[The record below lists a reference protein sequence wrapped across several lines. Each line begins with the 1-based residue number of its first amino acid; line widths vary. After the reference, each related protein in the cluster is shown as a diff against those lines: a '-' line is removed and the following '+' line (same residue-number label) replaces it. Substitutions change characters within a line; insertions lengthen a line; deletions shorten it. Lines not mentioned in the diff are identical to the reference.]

1 MALARSSQWGRPPF
15 QEVRGT
21 GLERIQ
27 IVGKTFAE
35 KVIARAAGRDGV
47 SPGEFVWV
55 KPDIIWLNEGN
66 FVREVDN
73 LARQGLDIDRETARI
88 VYETI
93 DHDLPGSSAASI
105 ERKRRTRE
113 AAQKY
118 GIHVYDMGRH
128 GISHQLGAETG
139 DIVPGMLVMATDV
152 HLTTLGGIGA
162 LAIPI
167 SRGLPFLL
175 AAGETWLRVPHTV
188 KVGISGTPAA
198 WMTSRDVAQ
207 WLIAQIGDV
216 RADYNVLEFGGPLVE
231 AMDIDGRL
239 TLCNVAV
246 EIGCKTAVVPFD
258 NVTDDYFRTRFGSS
272 HAARLKAITSDSEA
286 QFFDRLTFD
295 IGGVEPVVAVPP
307 SPDTVRPLSEILGTK
322 IDQAYIGSCAGGRM
336 EDLRIAASVL
346 RGRKVADGVRL
357 LVVPS
362 SQRIY
367 AEAAR
372 EGLLETFAEAGAI
385 VLVPNCSPCYGM
397 QAALGPGDVCVCT
410 ATRNDPGRM
419 GSPEARIFLAGPAI
433 VAASAIDGKIAH
445 PKEFLSSEVR

>member
-1 MALARSSQWGRPPF
+1 M
-15 QEVRGT
+15 
-21 GLERIQ
+21 
-27 IVGKTFAE
+27 GKTLAE
-35 KVIARAAGRDGV
+35 KVIARTAGRDAV

-73 LARQGLDIDRETARI
+73 LGRRGLHIDRETAKT

-113 AAQKY
+113 AAHTY

-139 DIVPGMLVMATDV
+139 DITPGMLVMATDV
-152 HLTTLGGIGA
+152 HLITLGGIGA

-188 KVGISGTPAA
+188 KVEVSGDLAP

-207 WLIAQIGDV
+207 WLIGQIGDV
-216 RADYNVLEFGGPLVE
+216 RADYNVLEFGGPFVE

-239 TLCNVAV
+239 TLCNVTV
-246 EIGCKTAVVPFD
+246 EIGCKAAVVPFD
-258 NVTDDYFRTRFGSS
+258 SVTDEYFKTRFGGKP
-272 HAARLKAITSDSEA
+272 AGWWRPVTSDPDA
-286 QFFDRLTFD
+286 RFLDRLSFD
-295 IGGVEPVVAVPP
+295 IGRLEPVVAVPP
-307 SPDTVRPLSEILGTK
+307 SPDNVRPLLEVVGTK

-336 EDLRIAASVL
+336 EDLRIAASIL

-357 LVVPS
+357 LIVPS

-372 EGLLETFAEAGAI
+372 EGLLEAFVEAGAS

-397 QAALGPGDVCVCT
+397 QAALGPGEVCICT

-419 GSPEARIFLAGPAI
+419 GSPEARIFLAGPAT
-433 VAASAIDGKIAH
+433 VAASALQGEVAH
-445 PKEFLSSEVR
+445 PGQFLP